1 MLGNIRFV
9 SLLLLLT
16 PFLNAEIVI
25 TKQEHGLLLNTEYG
39 AFEIQEKVLIDLIE
53 CPAMERLKQVS
64 QYGVVRYARNKD
76 DFSRFEHSIGVF
88 ALLRRF
94 NARLEEQVA
103 GLLHD
108 ASHTVFSHVGDLVF
122 NHYFNR
128 YSYQDDIHEWF
139 LEKSGVATILKQHG
153 FPACCSDHAKK
164 SMRMLEQDKPNL
176 CVDRIEYIMRGG
188 LCEGILTQQDV
199 NHILENLYFENGLWV
214 CADIKTAQAIGR
226 TALALSENIFGSAWN
241 IFIYKHAAQAL
252 IRALEIQALTIDDI
266 HFSTDAHVWQTLKS
280 STDAQIASC
289 IDKVE
294 HHADYFTV
302 GDVCNHTTHYNVKF
316 LGVNP
321 WVETDGGIE
330 RLATVDASFAQEYER
345 VQQQAQQGWY
355 LIEK

>member
-1 MLGNIRFV
+1 MIRKILFL
-9 SLLLLLT
+9 SLLLFI
-16 PFLNAEIVI
+16 PFLHAEISIV
-25 TKQEHGLLLNTEYG
+25 KNENGLSLNTEYG
-39 AFEIQEKVLIDLIE
+39 VFDIQEKVLIDLIE
-53 CPAMERLKQVS
+53 CPAMQRLKHIS
-64 QYGVVRYARNKD
+64 QYGVVRYARGKD

-94 NARLEEQVA
+94 NARLEEQIA

-139 LEKSGVATILKQHG
+139 LQITGVTAILQQHG
-153 FPACCSDHAKK
+153 FPTCCSEHAKK
-164 SMRMLEQDKPNL
+164 SMRMLEQDKPDL
-176 CVDRIEYIMRGG
+176 CIDRIEYSMRGG

-199 NHILENLYFENGLWV
+199 NHILDNLYFENGLWI
-214 CADIKTAQAIGR
+214 CADLETAHKLGH

-252 IRALEIQALTIDDI
+252 IRALDMQLITIDDI
-266 HFSTDAHVWQTLKS
+266 HFSTDAQVWQTLKNS
-280 STDAQIASC
+280 NDALIVSC
-289 IDKVE
+289 INKVE
-294 HHADYFTV
+294 QYADYFTI
-302 GDVCNHTTHYNVKF
+302 GDVHNHTMHYNVKF

-321 WVETDGGIE
+321 WVETDAGIE
-330 RLATVDASFAQEYER
+330 RLSMLDTSFAQEYER
-345 VQQQAQQGWY
+345 VGQQAKQGWY